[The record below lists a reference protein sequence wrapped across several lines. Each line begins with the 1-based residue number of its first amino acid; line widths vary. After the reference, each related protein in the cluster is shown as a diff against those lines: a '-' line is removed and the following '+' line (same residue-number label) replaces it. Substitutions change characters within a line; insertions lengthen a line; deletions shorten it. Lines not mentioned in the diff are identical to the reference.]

1 MDVCFSGRV
10 IHVPCPFSME
20 NDHDNFTVA
29 LSFVQLRSFNLKFF
43 FFYNYRK
50 RAAAKQLIEKFYYQ
64 LTDGCGNE
72 NCENE
77 NCASSPKFVLKDQER
92 NALALQAVQLFKN
105 KARLCDVQPSKV
117 PRAAEQI
124 QPSSSSGGASPCE
137 PSSSSSATPV
147 STNTDNASC
156 MKPSSSSSSLSTG
169 IVLLS
174 LH

>member
-1 MDVCFSGRV
+1 MYAFQTEWYMYPVLFPWKIIV
-10 IHVPCPFSME
+10 MI
-20 NDHDNFTVA
+20 
-29 LSFVQLRSFNLKFF
+29 LQLHYLLFNEKVLNIFF
-43 FFYNYRK
+43 FFYNNRK

-105 KARLCDVQPSKV
+105 KGRLCDVQPSKV

-169 IVLLS
+169 IVLLT